1 MVAGIP
7 SVVIGL
13 NTLHPIFASVHYW
26 AESGREAAGRQR
38 FCSDTLRFLPGRGDC
53 RLNDAANPCVHV
65 LQSLQYV
72 DRAASS
78 LISSGTAVA
87 RGGIV
92 FRPVRRPS
100 MRL

>member
-13 NTLHPIFASVHYW
+13 NTLHPIFASMHYW

-78 LISSGTAVA
+78 LIG
-87 RGGIV
+87 
-92 FRPVRRPS
+92 
-100 MRL
+100 